1 MDFRLDAGNTPL
13 DPSESEGLIP
23 KLSTQAELN
32 EFEARNILEAVL
44 WAKTNPKALKDLLD
58 IDALC
63 LLHRKM
69 FDRTWRWAG
78 RFRKTQKSI
87 GVEAFRISSEL
98 KNLVEDVK
106 AWIEFESYPAD
117 EIVARFH
124 HRLVFIHPFPNG
136 NGRHARLAADL
147 LARQLGIT
155 PFSWGAHSRLSLEE
169 VRRNYIEALQEA
181 DRHDFAKLLKFVRS

>member
-1 MDFRLDAGNTPL
+1 M
-13 DPSESEGLIP
+13 
-23 KLSTQAELN
+23 
-32 EFEARNILEAVL
+32 EAVL

-63 LLHRKM
+63 LLHWKM

-87 GVEAFRISSEL
+87 GVEAYRISSEL